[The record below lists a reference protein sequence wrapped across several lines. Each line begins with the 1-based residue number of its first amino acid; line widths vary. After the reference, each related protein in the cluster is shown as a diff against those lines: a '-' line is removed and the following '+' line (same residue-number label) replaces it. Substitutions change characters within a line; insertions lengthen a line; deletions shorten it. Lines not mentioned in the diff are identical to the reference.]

1 MTMVWITSAK
11 YIEDYRIALV
21 FNDGVEK
28 EVDLSS
34 YLYRRPFE
42 KLRDIEVF
50 KNFTLDSWTLTWDDG
65 NIDIAP
71 ESLYEMADCSIG
83 IVAEDDSHEYGKLK

>member
-1 MTMVWITSAK
+1 MVWITSAK
-11 YIEDYRIALV
+11 HIEDYRIALV

-34 YLYRRPFE
+34 YLYRKPFE

-50 KNFTLDSWTLTWDDG
+50 NNFALDSWTLTWDDG

-83 IVAEDDSHEYGKLK
+83 IVAEDDSPGYGE

>member
-1 MTMVWITSAK
+1 MTMVWVTSAK
-11 YIEDYRIALV
+11 YIEDYRIALI

-34 YLYRRPFE
+34 YLYRKPFE
-42 KLRDIEVF
+42 KLKDIEVF
-50 KNFTLDSWTLTWDDG
+50 KNFALDSWTLTWEDG

-71 ESLYEMADCSIG
+71 ESLYKMEDCSIG
-83 IVAEDDSHEYGKLK
+83 IVAEDDSPEYGKIK